1 MKNKICFN
9 EFLKSLKTSN
19 RDLKFYVAWDKC
31 LKNKDE
37 ISISLNHLNFLL
49 GKDKSEL
56 KENINKLFKSY
67 PKAFE
72 CLNILI
78 ATRDVK
84 DIVFNELGK
93 ECELKSY
100 FTNSNKI
107 YDFICQSGLVEI
119 FADRKIKDLNDFVF
133 GVEVGLDSNARKNRS
148 GKAMERTL
156 ANIFQQAKLNY
167 QEQVSINDFTDLKQ
181 TFGTDIK
188 KFDFVI
194 CNPTKTYFVGC
205 NFYTSG
211 GSKLNETARSYEELA
226 LRFDKCSGAEFIW
239 ITDGKGW
246 LKAKNKLE
254 QAYKSIEIYNL
265 SNIENFILKV
275 KNEA

>member
-167 QEQVSINDFTDLKQ
+167 KEQVSIDDFINLKQ

-194 CNPTKTYFVGC
+194 CNPTKTYFVEC

-226 LRFDKCSGAEFIW
+226 LRFDKCSGAGFIW

>member
-133 GVEVGLDSNARKNRS
+133 GVEVRLDSNARKNRS

-156 ANIFQQAKLNY
+156 ANIFKQAKLNY
-167 QEQVSINDFTDLKQ
+167 KEQVSIDDFINLKQ

-194 CNPTKTYFVGC
+194 CNPTKTYFVEC

-211 GSKLNETARSYEELA
+211 GSKLNEIARSYEELA
-226 LRFDKCSGAEFIW
+226 LRFESFAEFEFIW
-239 ITDGKGW
+239 VTDGKGW

-275 KNEA
+275 KNDA

>member
-1 MKNKICFN
+1 MKNKICFSN
-9 EFLKSLKTSN
+9 FLGSLKTSN
-19 RDLKFYVAWDKC
+19 RDLKFYVAWEKC

-49 GKDKSEL
+49 GKEKNEL

-78 ATRDVK
+78 ATRNAK
-84 DIVFNELGK
+84 DIVFNDLGK

-100 FTNSNKI
+100 FTNVDKI
-107 YDFICQSGLVEI
+107 YDFVCQSGLADI
-119 FADRKIKDLNDFVF
+119 FADRKIKDLNDFLF

-156 ANIFQQAKLNY
+156 ANMFKQAKLNY
-167 QEQVSINDFTDLKQ
+167 KEQVRIDDFINLKK
-181 TFGTDIK
+181 TFGADIK
-188 KFDFVI
+188 NFDFVI
-194 CNPTKTYFVGC
+194 FNPAKTYFLEC

-226 LRFDKCSGAEFIW
+226 LRFESFAEFEFIW

-246 LKAKNKLE
+246 LKSKNKLE

-265 SNIENFILKV
+265 SNVENFILKV

>member
-1 MKNKICFN
+1 MKNKLCFN
-9 EFLKSLKTSN
+9 EFLGSLKTSN
-19 RDLKFYVAWDKC
+19 RDLKFYVDWDKC

-49 GKDKSEL
+49 GKEKSEL

-78 ATRDVK
+78 ATRNAK
-84 DIVFNELGK
+84 DILFNDLGK

-100 FTNSNKI
+100 FTNTNKI
-107 YDFICQSGLVEI
+107 YDFINQSGLDEI

-156 ANIFQQAKLNY
+156 ANLFKQAQLNY
-167 QEQVSINDFTDLKQ
+167 KEQVGINDFINLEK

-188 KFDFVI
+188 KFDFVA
-194 CNPTKTYFVGC
+194 GC
-205 NFYTSG
+205 
-211 GSKLNETARSYEELA
+211 
-226 LRFDKCSGAEFIW
+226 
-239 ITDGKGW
+239 
-246 LKAKNKLE
+246 
-254 QAYKSIEIYNL
+254 
-265 SNIENFILKV
+265 
-275 KNEA
+275 

>member
-9 EFLKSLKTSN
+9 KFLKSLKTSN

-49 GKDKSEL
+49 GKDKSKL
-56 KENINKLFKSY
+56 KKNINKLFKSY

-119 FADRKIKDLNDFVF
+119 FADRKVKDLNDFVF

-148 GKAMERTL
+148 GKAIERTL

-167 QEQVSINDFTDLKQ
+167 KEQVSINDFTDLKQ

-194 CNPTKTYFVGC
+194 CNPTKTYFVEC

-254 QAYKSIEIYNL
+254 QAYQSIEIYNL

-275 KNEA
+275 KNDA

>member
-107 YDFICQSGLVEI
+107 YNFICQSGLAEI

-188 KFDFVI
+188 NVILLFV
-194 CNPTKTYFVGC
+194 TLQKH
-205 NFYTSG
+205 
-211 GSKLNETARSYEELA
+211 
-226 LRFDKCSGAEFIW
+226 
-239 ITDGKGW
+239 
-246 LKAKNKLE
+246 
-254 QAYKSIEIYNL
+254 
-265 SNIENFILKV
+265 IL
-275 KNEA
+275 

>member
-194 CNPTKTYFVGC
+194 CNPTKTYFVEC

>member
-167 QEQVSINDFTDLKQ
+167 KEQVSIDDFINLKQ

-194 CNPTKTYFVGC
+194 CNPTKTYFVEC

-254 QAYKSIEIYNL
+254 QAYQSIEIYNL

-275 KNEA
+275 KNDA

>member
-188 KFDFVI
+188 KCDFVI
-194 CNPTKTYFVGC
+194 CNPTKTYFVEC

-275 KNEA
+275 KNDA

>member
-167 QEQVSINDFTDLKQ
+167 KEQVSINDFTDLKQ

-194 CNPTKTYFVGC
+194 FTSKKTYFLEY

-226 LRFDKCSGAEFIW
+226 LRFDKCSGAGFIW

>member
-167 QEQVSINDFTDLKQ
+167 KEQVSIDDFINLKQ

-194 CNPTKTYFVGC
+194 CNPTKTYFVEC

-275 KNEA
+275 KNDA

>member
-148 GKAMERTL
+148 GKVMERTL

-194 CNPTKTYFVGC
+194 FGSKKTYFLEC

-226 LRFDKCSGAEFIW
+226 LRFDKCSGAGFIW

-275 KNEA
+275 KNDA

>member
-107 YDFICQSGLVEI
+107 YNFICQSGLVEI

-167 QEQVSINDFTDLKQ
+167 KEQVSINDFTDLKQ

-194 CNPTKTYFVGC
+194 FTSKKTYFLEC

-254 QAYKSIEIYNL
+254 QAYNSIEIYNL

-275 KNEA
+275 KNDA